1 MTALNESDR
10 RHIEYLEKRRP
21 EREKIVEANELARD
35 LRGLVVF
42 LDDEV
47 AKSVMQALD
56 RDGPWQALKVIPV
69 DALSDAREQRK
80 AARAEMANVELR
92 TPSTNGTG
100 EHDWVRDEPGS
111 EPGNT
116 RTVVDLDFLG
126 IAPINWQALWANES
140 ETEEEWCIEP
150 ILPFGRQAGV
160 FAAAGT
166 GKSLLAADIAAA
178 KAAGYQV
185 LGSPARE
192 PANVVY
198 LDFEMTPD
206 DLRERLTEM
215 GYGPDDDLSRL
226 HYYQLPTLPPL
237 DSMPGGD
244 VLMALVDRHKP
255 ELVIIDTMAR
265 VVAGD
270 ENSADTYRD
279 FYRCSGMRLKAAGV
293 ALLRLDHA
301 GKDPNKGQRGS
312 SSKNDDLDVVWSLKA
327 NDDQIVLSR
336 TKTRLGHL
344 EAQVVLQRKIEPLS
358 HVLAPATWP
367 AGTREV
373 VDLLDLLDV
382 SLDAT
387 CAIAQTALS
396 KNGTGKRKA
405 AVLYALKYRKQRDGG
420 SRVLGTVSAT
430 DREPLKEP
438 A

>member
-1 MTALNESDR
+1 
-10 RHIEYLEKRRP
+10 
-21 EREKIVEANELARD
+21 
-35 LRGLVVF
+35 
-42 LDDEV
+42 
-47 AKSVMQALD
+47 
-56 RDGPWQALKVIPV
+56 
-69 DALSDAREQRK
+69 
-80 AARAEMANVELR
+80 
-92 TPSTNGTG
+92 
-100 EHDWVRDEPGS
+100 
-111 EPGNT
+111 
-116 RTVVDLDFLG
+116 
-126 IAPINWQALWANES
+126 
-140 ETEEEWCIEP
+140 
-150 ILPFGRQAGV
+150 
-160 FAAAGT
+160 
-166 GKSLLAADIAAA
+166 
-178 KAAGYQV
+178 
-185 LGSPARE
+185 
-192 PANVVY
+192 
-198 LDFEMTPD
+198 MTPD

-405 AVLYALKYRKQRDGG
+405 AVLYAVKYRKQRDGG